1 VAWTEWL
8 LVTLAK
14 CLWCTLRPSSPQAS
28 TATSSE
34 RTCAGSR
41 TCSGEAGSST
51 LSHPTS
57 PKPVQPGDRV
67 TALHLPH
74 YGVGVVEL
82 VEPDGGLLVAFEVD
96 GRESRDAFDQGELQL
111 VVVAKAVA

>member
-14 CLWCTLRPSSPQAS
+14 CLWCTLRRSNHRPP

-111 VVVAKAVA
+111 ALVEKAAA